1 MRFVKT
7 VSSLIGELLIAS
19 IKFYQR
25 FISPLKPPSCRFY
38 PTCSNYA
45 IEAIKKFGPLQ
56 GGLMAIYRVL
66 RCGPWSAGGYD
77 PPVKPLFTFKR
88 RENGKQQQ

>member
-1 MRFVKT
+1 MLKT
-7 VSSLIGELLIAS
+7 ISRAIGGLLIGAIR
-19 IKFYQR
+19 FYQR

-45 IEAIKKFGPLQ
+45 IEAIKRFGPIQ
-56 GGLMAIYRVL
+56 GSLMAVFRVL

-88 RENGKQQQ
+88 REDGKQQQ

>member
-1 MRFVKT
+1 MKILRLI
-7 VSSLIGELLIAS
+7 SSCTANALIYT

-25 FISPLKPPSCRFY
+25 FISPIKPPSCRFY

-45 IEAIKKFGPLQ
+45 IEAIKRFGPFQ
-56 GGLMAIYRVL
+56 GGMMAIYRVL

-88 RENGKQQQ
+88 RENGKQ

>member
-1 MRFVKT
+1 MKIL
-7 VSSLIGELLIAS
+7 SLISYYTANALIY
-19 IKFYQR
+19 IIRFYQR
-25 FISPLKPPSCRFY
+25 FISPIKPPSCRFY

-45 IEAIKKFGPLQ
+45 IEAIKRFGPFQ

-77 PPVKPLFTFKR
+77 PPVKPLLTFKR
-88 RENGKQQQ
+88 RENGKQ

>member
-1 MRFVKT
+1 MLKKI
-7 VSSLIGELLIAS
+7 SSLTGGLLIGL
-19 IKFYQR
+19 IRFYQR
-25 FISPLKPPSCRFY
+25 FISPIKPPSCRFY

-45 IEAIKKFGPLQ
+45 IEAIKRFGPFQ
-56 GGLMAIYRVL
+56 GVLMALFRVI
-66 RCGPWSAGGYD
+66 RCGPWSAGGFD

>member
-1 MRFVKT
+1 MLKT
-7 VSSLIGELLIAS
+7 ISRAIGGLLIGAIR
-19 IKFYQR
+19 FYQR
-25 FISPLKPPSCRFY
+25 FISPLKPPSCKFY

-45 IEAIKKFGPLQ
+45 IEAIKRFGPIQ
-56 GGLMAIYRVL
+56 GSLMAVFRVL

-88 RENGKQQQ
+88 REDGKQQQ